1 MIKLNDK
8 EYNNYK
14 VDVRWGTFV
23 ACSQGQKRTGLSPF
37 LTFCLNGEIFIGLEL
52 SFSYEMFE
60 NLENGVET
68 NIDRYVTDITFE
80 DESGWLSIYN
90 GKHRCTVTKIAEN
103 EFKLCLEIRA
113 KDLDEEF
120 NITIEHIVKAK

>member
-8 EYNNYK
+8 EYKNCE

-23 ACSQGQKRTGLSPF
+23 TCSQGQKRKGLSPF
-37 LTFCLNGEIFIGLEL
+37 LTFCVNGEIFIGLEL
-52 SFSYEMFE
+52 SFSKEMFE

-68 NIDRYVTDITFE
+68 SIDRYVTDITFE

-90 GKHRCTVTKIAEN
+90 GKHRCTVKRIAEN

-113 KDLDEEF
+113 KDLDDEF
-120 NITIEHIVKAK
+120 NITIEHMVKAK

>member
-8 EYNNYK
+8 EYKNCE

-37 LTFCLNGEIFIGLEL
+37 LTFCVNGEIFIGLEL
-52 SFSYEMFE
+52 SFSKEMFE

-68 NIDRYVTDITFE
+68 SIDRYVTCYQYTMGNIDVQRK
-80 DESGWLSIYN
+80 ESPKMSLSS
-90 GKHRCTVTKIAEN
+90 V
-103 EFKLCLEIRA
+103 
-113 KDLDEEF
+113 
-120 NITIEHIVKAK
+120 